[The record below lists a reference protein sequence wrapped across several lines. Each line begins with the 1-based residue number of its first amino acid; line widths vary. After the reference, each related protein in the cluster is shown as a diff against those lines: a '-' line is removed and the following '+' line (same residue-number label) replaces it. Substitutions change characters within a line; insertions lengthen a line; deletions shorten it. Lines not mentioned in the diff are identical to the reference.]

1 MRISLRRSSPYKDW
15 TAADYDSFEV
25 LVAAG
30 VRRPA
35 ARVSRARA
43 SRPVRRAVRAALRS
57 AHGRTGR
64 RTRPATE
71 PLHSPAN

>member
-15 TAADYDSFEV
+15 TAADFDSFEV

-43 SRPVRRAVRAALRS
+43 SRPLRRAMRAALRTTR
-57 AHGRTGR
+57 ARAGR
-64 RTRPATE
+64 RSRRAAE
-71 PLHSPAN
+71 PLHSTAN

>member
-43 SRPVRRAVRAALRS
+43 SRPIRRAVRAALRS
-57 AHGRTGR
+57 THGRTS
-64 RTRPATE
+64 RTRPGTE
-71 PLHSPAN
+71 PVHSPAN